1 MKTYLISSK
10 SESDR
15 QLNIKDIFANKYLNI
30 EVIDAIYPSKIH
42 IPFLA
47 KLIAKSKINAGK
59 ELLLGEVGC
68 LLSHRSIWR
77 KIKKNSNFNDHC
89 LILESDSCILNSAL
103 LEKNFFNLVSSYDI
117 FFWGS
122 WEGHTKLFRST
133 KKNLKDNY
141 KTGTAFIKT
150 VYCTYGYSL
159 NPKAASLLLE
169 RTGKISYPVDQFK
182 RFFKQ
187 SELKIGAILPE
198 VISGN
203 EMGSTIRGNNNRL
216 FNSIL
221 FMILDIKN
229 NIICYFK

>member
-1 MKTYLISSK
+1 LKTFLISSK
-10 SESDR
+10 SESER
-15 QLNIKDIFANKYLNI
+15 QLNIKNIFANKYLNI
-30 EVIDAIYPSKIH
+30 EIIDAIYPSKIH
-42 IPFLA
+42 TPFLA
-47 KLIAKSKINAGK
+47 KLIQKSKRITGK

-77 KIKKNSNFNDHC
+77 KIKKNSSINEHC
-89 LILESDSCILNSAL
+89 LILESDSCILNSEL
-103 LEKNFFNLVSSYDI
+103 LEKNFYNLVNSYDI

-133 KKNLKDNY
+133 KTNLEGNY
-141 KTGTAFIKT
+141 KIGTAFIKT

-159 NPKAASLLLE
+159 NPKAAGVLLE

-182 RFFKQ
+182 RFFSQ

-203 EMGSTIRGNNNRL
+203 EMGSTIRANNNRL
-216 FNSIL
+216 LNSIFL
-221 FMILDIKN
+221 QILDIKN
-229 NIICYFK
+229 NIICHFK